1 MAVTNNIAPVIAAV
15 GDEELNFPTESR
27 RTFELL
33 RRERDGSKYHG
44 VEWAKYTRK
53 WKAHILNL
61 NARNGHS
68 TFLGY
73 FEDEIE
79 AARAYDRAMLS
90 MPREK
95 AVAKKNNY
103 RGDGTLAVPSQ
114 SPLSISKKTI
124 GAVAAA
130 HAGSNH
136 SRTSNVTTI
145 KTCTVDEQLNFPS
158 ERASNTVKWGG
169 KSQYRGVCWI
179 PRDNKWL
186 AQIHRLKRAGRPAN
200 ESPRQ
205 IGLFT
210 SEEDAARA
218 YDKAALE
225 LHGAEAHLN
234 FPQPEHQRQLQA
246 AARERGHF
254 AGRTV
259 SQSGKATQ
267 SVFRGVQRKVGL
279 PGSCQWTAHITIPK
293 EKLVPYHKHAA
304 QKKVYRVPVTRRADG
319 AGYEFEQ
326 ERVAGQQVFLGSFS
340 DEVAAA
346 RAFDVAAR
354 VILGGN
360 AILNF
365 PLDDSQSDSQR
376 GQCNMAAAAKTV
388 SNDTKVDG
396 IPDDVLSTS
405 AEQHTV
411 DKAQCSTT
419 AGSSKRRSTTRGTHD
434 DSAAEPEPDAEET
447 ARAAGAVVEDH
458 GGRGTSN
465 FRGVSWDMKSK
476 CWIVQIHLGSHKAGK
491 QKLKRG
497 GFTDEEEAARAYD
510 MFAIQH
516 HKHKCAPFPFFKHS
530 SLVLVLCCSSVLPP
544 IVREAMLDGK
554 RRSLSMCCLNVVQGS
569 SQLPPA

>member
-15 GDEELNFPTESR
+15 GGEELNFPTESR

-145 KTCTVDEQLNFPS
+145 NTCTADEQLNFPS

-169 KSQYRGVCWI
+169 KSQYRGVCWSS
-179 PRDNKWL
+179 RDNKWL
-186 AQIHRLKRAGRPAN
+186 AQIHCTKRAGRAR
-200 ESPRQ
+200 RQ

-210 SEEDAARA
+210 SEEDAAWA

-246 AARERGHF
+246 SSSRPPSQPAPPSRLATGATAEATTSF
-254 AGRTV
+254 VGRRV
-259 SQSGKATQ
+259 
-267 SVFRGVQRKVGL
+267 RKWFTLG
-279 PGSCQWTAHITIPK
+279 WF
-293 EKLVPYHKHAA
+293 
-304 QKKVYRVPVTRRADG
+304 DG
-319 AGYEFEQ
+319 
-326 ERVAGQQVFLGSFS
+326 
-340 DEVAAA
+340 
-346 RAFDVAAR
+346 
-354 VILGGN
+354 
-360 AILNF
+360 
-365 PLDDSQSDSQR
+365 
-376 GQCNMAAAAKTV
+376 T
-388 SNDTKVDG
+388 
-396 IPDDVLSTS
+396 VLSLDQ
-405 AEQHTV
+405 AEGLWLV
-411 DKAQCSTT
+411 EYS
-419 AGSSKRRSTTRGTHD
+419 D
-434 DSAAEPEPDAEET
+434 DDREE
-447 ARAAGAVVEDH
+447 
-458 GGRGTSN
+458 N
-465 FRGVSWDMKSK
+465 
-476 CWIVQIHLGSHKAGK
+476 
-491 QKLKRG
+491 
-497 GFTDEEEAARAYD
+497 TDE
-510 MFAIQH
+510 
-516 HKHKCAPFPFFKHS
+516 
-530 SLVLVLCCSSVLPP
+530 SLNTMEIVLPQNER
-544 IVREAMLDGK
+544 IN
-554 RRSLSMCCLNVVQGS
+554 C
-569 SQLPPA
+569 